1 MNFSMKLANK
11 AKSLCIGAAMVAASA
26 CAFAQQAADVRVNV
40 NLKDADMMT
49 ATRMLFQKTGI
60 QFVVEPSSK
69 AYGKITLK
77 LDDVTAEEAVKYI
90 CVSAGAYFRR
100 DENGVFII
108 SQLKPVAPVV
118 EPTAASEKPL
128 LTVHKIKVLKAAAQ
142 DVYDQVLYRV
152 PFDSTRGFAE
162 LKRFTQL
169 NSADMERIWGSQ
181 TLSIYGNSNSAPTSQ
196 FQPITST
203 SIASPLAGSSSSN
216 DIQLPGESANQLGGR
231 GGGGGGGFGGGQNG
245 GGAGGNRGGG
255 GQGGGG
261 GQVNLQGGQG
271 LVPPSIDYITYDP
284 TDNSIVVRG
293 TPDDIAELQKV
304 ISEFDVAPRQVQIKV
319 EFISTQEGFDKD
331 LGYEFQYQRGTVF
344 AGTQAG
350 TFVNSSAPVFLNYAT
365 GNIAMRL
372 RASLTERNSKVENS
386 PIVRTLNNQPAQ
398 IQDFTQTYI
407 FLPQQ
412 SGIAG
417 AGIVTTYQAYPITA
431 TTTLSVAPR
440 INGDDTITVFLAP
453 QIQSFQGTS
462 VSPSGLTFPNLVGQ
476 AISVVARVKNNETIV
491 LGGLTSKNDNNT
503 TKKVPVLGD
512 LPIIGQFFRSQATNR
527 TSTELLIFVTPTI
540 IEDDA
545 TG

>member
-1 MNFSMKLANK
+1 MKLNTKLAM
-11 AKSLCIGAAMVAASA
+11 AAVFGAALFGAFPAQDDPSQKIIASLEYE
-26 CAFAQQAADVRVNV
+26 QADVREALRALFKNVGVSYTIAPEVQGTITVSLKNVTFETVLQNITRQVDATYRIEGGIYQIVRREIEQGGVNTGDV
-40 NLKDADMMT
+40 PTVATGDGKQWIRLRLIKHAD
-49 ATRMLFQKTGI
+49 
-60 QFVVEPSSK
+60 P
-69 AYGKITLK
+69 
-77 LDDVTAEEAVKYI
+77 
-90 CVSAGAYFRR
+90 
-100 DENGVFII
+100 
-108 SQLKPVAPVV
+108 QLIF
-118 EPTAASEKPL
+118 L
-128 LTVHKIKVLKAAAQ
+128 LIGQ
-142 DVYDQVLYRV
+142 Q
-152 PFDSTRGFAE
+152 G
-162 LKRFTQL
+162 
-169 NSADMERIWGSQ
+169 GSQ
-181 TLSIYGNSNSAPTSQ
+181 DFSLYPERTTVSNTPS
-196 FQPITST
+196 
-203 SIASPLAGSSSSN
+203 G
-216 DIQLPGESANQLGGR
+216 